1 MRKNDL
7 KNILSKSK
15 SRDKD
20 YTMINVNNN
29 LTRRN
34 NLLGSNISTNR
45 SYNKTK
51 LVKKNQ
57 KVKFSFPINIKS
69 NKLKSINK
77 SCKNI
82 GSIIGNNYQNSAKK
96 NVIHRHTKSSFI
108 QGTNLL
114 LMKDTNITYINNNL
128 YNNESQSHQKN
139 MSQGKKNSLNNFLNY
154 NTKMVAGNKN
164 KKNKNEK
171 IASKLNKNRIQNF
184 QGLQK
189 NNKKELIKY
198 DFMNSYREPNKTK
211 DGLDQIIEELKSES
225 RNSIDSFSNIGL
237 TKKFIDAQNN
247 WRKNYFATVIQKLF
261 RGYYYRKNYHY
272 NKLNKKLYTNSVS
285 SLSTNSKET
294 KNTHINSM
302 IYIKKKAK
310 DSNYLSSSAIYH
322 KDSPFEE
329 KNKFIK
335 YNKTPHKI
343 KEIIISLK
351 SKKDYL
357 NKDIY
362 YNNYMIPNFGHNQ
375 NYHDVKYVF
384 DLWKEKKDKIEI
396 LKKLKILKKYKKN
409 LQRRS
414 SYEKQ
419 RKNARYQI

>member
-1 MRKNDL
+1 
-7 KNILSKSK
+7 
-15 SRDKD
+15 
-20 YTMINVNNN
+20 
-29 LTRRN
+29 
-34 NLLGSNISTNR
+34 
-45 SYNKTK
+45 
-51 LVKKNQ
+51 
-57 KVKFSFPINIKS
+57 
-69 NKLKSINK
+69 
-77 SCKNI
+77 
-82 GSIIGNNYQNSAKK
+82 
-96 NVIHRHTKSSFI
+96 
-108 QGTNLL
+108 
-114 LMKDTNITYINNNL
+114 
-128 YNNESQSHQKN
+128 
-139 MSQGKKNSLNNFLNY
+139 
-154 NTKMVAGNKN
+154 
-164 KKNKNEK
+164 
-171 IASKLNKNRIQNF
+171 
-184 QGLQK
+184 
-189 NNKKELIKY
+189 
-198 DFMNSYREPNKTK
+198 MNSYREPNKTK

-294 KNTHINSM
+294 KNTNINSM

>member
-1 MRKNDL
+1 MR
-7 KNILSKSK
+7 
-15 SRDKD
+15 
-20 YTMINVNNN
+20 
-29 LTRRN
+29 
-34 NLLGSNISTNR
+34 LLPM
-45 SYNKTK
+45 KT
-51 LVKKNQ
+51 
-57 KVKFSFPINIKS
+57 
-69 NKLKSINK
+69 
-77 SCKNI
+77 
-82 GSIIGNNYQNSAKK
+82 II
-96 NVIHRHTKSSFI
+96 HHPCMHT
-108 QGTNLL
+108 
-114 LMKDTNITYINNNL
+114 
-128 YNNESQSHQKN
+128 
-139 MSQGKKNSLNNFLNY
+139 
-154 NTKMVAGNKN
+154 
-164 KKNKNEK
+164 
-171 IASKLNKNRIQNF
+171 
-184 QGLQK
+184 
-189 NNKKELIKY
+189 
-198 DFMNSYREPNKTK
+198 
-211 DGLDQIIEELKSES
+211 
-225 RNSIDSFSNIGL
+225 
-237 TKKFIDAQNN
+237 
-247 WRKNYFATVIQKLF
+247 
-261 RGYYYRKNYHY
+261 
-272 NKLNKKLYTNSVS
+272 
-285 SLSTNSKET
+285 
-294 KNTHINSM
+294 NSM